1 MLFGLLC
8 GLLFDVQHRVFAA
21 LAVQTA
27 FFLLVVVRNPYRQCS
42 MKARSILNES
52 TALLILIATVVQ
64 DYTKVKEVAWGE
76 AVLLLV
82 CTIYSLVCFVLEAY
96 WRFKGT
102 PDCAR
107 QTKRH
112 RARSASC
119 RLADNG

>member
-27 FFLLVVVRNPYRQCS
+27 FFLFVVIRNPYLQCS

-82 CTIYSLVCFVLEAY
+82 CTIYSLVCFVLEIY

-102 PDCAR
+102 PIVPGKQNDTEQNLPAV
-107 QTKRH
+107 
-112 RARSASC
+112 
-119 RLADNG
+119 G